1 MACCYSF
8 GIKPILSETDFVFP
22 CLGAAYEY
30 SDKGITVQCMCP
42 GPVGTDMI
50 TEILKGD
57 EKQMAMLGLIPD
69 VKTYTESAMKTLG
82 KES

>member
-1 MACCYSF
+1 
-8 GIKPILSETDFVFP
+8 
-22 CLGAAYEY
+22 
-30 SDKGITVQCMCP
+30 MCP

-69 VKTYTESAMKTLG
+69 VKTYTASAMKTLG
-82 KES
+82 KESW